1 MPKRSEEFDKGKKA
15 GPMRLESVMVAG
27 NAYTI
32 RELEKL
38 TGRTYTRIAYKLKQ
52 LQRDEKAECQ
62 VVDHV
67 TYWRL
72 TSTCYLDGSVKERP
86 SKKKGRSPGRP
97 SEWAVSQ
104 VIVVR
109 RPEFGKK
116 KKTKSEK
123 GEKSKKSKK
132 LPPKKTT

>member
-1 MPKRSEEFDKGKKA
+1 MPKRSDEFDAGKVA
-15 GPMRLESVMVAG
+15 GQMRLEAVMVAG
-27 NAYTI
+27 YAYTI

-38 TGRTYTRIAYKLKQ
+38 TGRSYTRIAYKLRE
-52 LQRDEKAECQ
+52 LQKDEKAECQ
-62 VVDHV
+62 IVDHV

-72 TSTCYLDGSVKERP
+72 TSACYLDGSIKERV
-86 SKKKGRSPGRP
+86 SKKKGRKPGRP

-116 KKTKSEK
+116 RPI
-123 GEKSKKSKK
+123 EKSKKPKK
-132 LPPKKTT
+132 QLPKKTT